1 MWYLRIV
8 GIKSIAGKHLKECEE
23 LLEVLQMVGN
33 MLVVMVWVE
42 QVIVES
48 GFGLDNSYLSLGWC
62 Y

>member
-8 GIKSIAGKHLKECEE
+8 GIKSTAGKHLKECEE

-48 GFGLDNSYLSLGWC
+48 GFGLDNSYLSLGW
-62 Y
+62 